1 VRAVLFAGDEPLY
14 IPQYLEPIL
23 ESHAD
28 AFEAVVV
35 APPDRPLAEQVRRQ
49 FRMFGPRNF
58 ARVGAMY
65 LRGRVLNMLDAV
77 GWLGRR
83 LTGRYHSVERLAAAH
98 GLPVWRTRDVNDPGF
113 VDRVR
118 SLDPDLLLS
127 VVAGQKLGPGL
138 LSIPEDAIN
147 LHGSLLPKYRGRAVA
162 FWPLYYGDDETGV
175 TAHLMT
181 AEWDAG
187 PIVAQRSFPIRD
199 DGAMQAST
207 CASRT
212 PARTWPATCSSA
224 TRPSSRRA
232 RTRPHQGTTTR
243 CRRTQSGRRSDPVA
257 TPSVDVTRS

>member
-199 DGAMQAST
+199 DGAMHDLYLRLADT
-207 CASRT
+207 GADLACDLLERYPT
-212 PARTWPATCSSA
+212 EFE
-224 TRPSSRRA
+224 TRPNETTPGDYHSLPTHAERETFRSRGNAFR
-232 RTRPHQGTTTR
+232 
-243 CRRTQSGRRSDPVA
+243 
-257 TPSVDVTRS
+257 